1 MSRIALALLAALAV
15 PAVAQNHPELD
26 WKVLDTTHFSILYH
40 QGLDEAA
47 ARTAEVAEAAYG
59 PVTALY
65 NYEPSGRV
73 RIILKDYDDY
83 ANGAAL
89 FFLDTIEIWTT
100 ALDHDFELR
109 GTSDWLSNVV
119 THEFVH
125 IISLGAARKGPQRIP
140 AAYLQYLGYQR
151 EKNRPDILI
160 GYPDIISSYPIPTTV
175 LPMWFAEG
183 IAQYQVDAARHD
195 RWDSHRDMALRT
207 AVLNDQLLSLDE
219 MGVFEK
225 RGFGNEFV
233 YDHGYGLARHIAQTY
248 GDEALPRICEA
259 LSAWTSLTIEAA
271 IERALDVPAEV
282 VYEAWRDSMRSRY
295 ESQVEALG
303 ELHEGTELPEAAG
316 FSNLHPEISP
326 DGKKLAYLSNQG
338 RHYALHALVIRDL
351 ETNEE
356 EVVAH
361 GVVSSP
367 DWSADGKT
375 LVFVRKDRADRYG
388 SRQADL
394 YEYDSEADELGFA
407 SKLVWTVPATLRA
420 YGPSSPRVKRLS
432 RGLRGMYPA
441 YSPDGEWIAFVHNKG
456 RSNNL
461 GIMRSDGSEV
471 RYLTDF
477 SDGTQLYSPAWSP
490 DGERIALSV
499 SKGGERDIVVA
510 KIDSGEISDRVQPL
524 VLTPGTD
531 RDPAWSADGD
541 EVIFSSDVSGIFNVY
556 AIHLESGSTRQLTN
570 VVGGA
575 ITPDVG
581 LDGTIAFASFGA
593 DGYRIK
599 LLDTADNPAA
609 QDVELPTADSKGAA
623 AFAEDGSDQR
633 AVPHSVSSTSHLDV
647 GGNSPAAHP
656 YATAPPQTYGIDFLP
671 TVVLPRL
678 MIDEGRFKAGAYLGS
693 SDVLFKQNVLVG
705 AALAPSNGDRDL
717 FALYEYRNWRPTLF
731 LEFYN
736 QKKHTTRGD
745 SSEARTGI
753 ITGMSFSL
761 NEIRAGGRVK
771 IGRFADLELALTYD
785 RYDASLKWDFFEARR
800 DGQSGFQR
808 IKQRPFAYTYLQ
820 GFGLGATYHLRAL
833 ARRQDRDINPR
844 GRELTLRYDRMF
856 NYFLEGFNEGS
867 VSFLEEE
874 YLKLFYNQFSID
886 WREYIGLPRSTTLG
900 LRLFGGWVASDEV
913 DDDELIDDFFDYHI
927 GGLSYMRGYTFYS
940 IEGRKA
946 LMANGTFR
954 FPLLT
959 DMSRRVGHVYV
970 DKLYGAV
977 YAGLGKAWDGDFGD
991 ADSIYGRKDP
1001 LRDLG
1006 AQLRLDMISY
1016 YSMPTRIEAD
1026 LAYGVDEVQGRSPW
1040 KFYLTLLFGYL

>member
-1 MSRIALALLAALAV
+1 MSRSALVLLAVLSV
-15 PAVAQNHPELD
+15 PALAQNHPELE
-26 WKVLDTTHFSILYH
+26 WRVLDTEHFSILYH

-47 ARTAEVAEAAYG
+47 TRTAEVAEAAYG
-59 PVTALY
+59 PVTELY

-83 ANGAAL
+83 ANGAAM

-100 ALDHDFELR
+100 ALDHDYELR

-151 EKNRPDILI
+151 EKNRPDILL
-160 GYPDIISSYPIPTTV
+160 GYPDVIASYPLATTV
-175 LPMWFAEG
+175 MPMWFAEG
-183 IAQYQVDAARHD
+183 IAQYQVEAARHD

-207 AVLNDQLLSLDE
+207 AVLNDQLLSFDD

-233 YDHGYGLARHIAQTY
+233 YDHGYGLSRYIAQTY
-248 GDEALPRICEA
+248 GDESLSRICEA
-259 LSAWTSLTIEAA
+259 LSSWKSVTIQAA
-271 IERALDVPAEV
+271 FEQVLGATAEE
-282 VYEAWRDSMRSRY
+282 VYDSWRDAMKSRY
-295 ESQVEALG
+295 DLQVEGLG
-303 ELHEGTELPEAAG
+303 ELREGVPLADGIG
-316 FSNLHPEISP
+316 FSNLHPAISP
-326 DGKKLAYLSNQG
+326 DGKKLAYLSNG
-338 RHYALHALVIRDL
+338 KGHYSIHALVVRDL
-351 ETNEE
+351 ETDEE

-361 GVVSSP
+361 GVFSSP
-367 DWSADGKT
+367 DWSPDSQRI
-375 LVFVRKDRADRYG
+375 LFVRKDRADRYG

-394 YEYDSEADELGFA
+394 YEYDTEGPEQSLF

-420 YGPSSPRVKRLS
+420 YGPSSDRVRQLS

-441 YSPDGEWIAFVHNKG
+441 YSPDGEWIAFVRNSG

-461 GIMRSDGSEV
+461 GIMRSDGSDV

-490 DGERIALSV
+490 DGERLALSV
-499 SKGGERDIVVA
+499 SREGERDIVILEIEDGV
-510 KIDSGEISDRVQPL
+510 ISGRVQPL
-524 VLTPGTD
+524 VTTAGTD
-531 RDPAWSADGD
+531 RDPVWSANG
-541 EVIFSSDVSGIFNVY
+541 EEIIFSSDVSGIFNLYSVGV
-556 AIHLESGSTRQLTN
+556 ESGSTRQLTN

-581 LDGTIAFASFGA
+581 ADGSVAFASFGA
-593 DGYRIK
+593 EGYRIS
-599 LLDTADNPAA
+599 LLKEATGPPPPHVD
-609 QDVELPTADSKGAA
+609 LPRASSKGARSFVQGTGA
-623 AFAEDGSDQR
+623 
-633 AVPHSVSSTSHLDV
+633 
-647 GGNSPAAHP
+647 PAASP
-656 YATAPPQTYGIDFLP
+656 VPLSQPYGIDFLP
-671 TVVLPRL
+671 TIVLPRL
-678 MIDEGRFKAGAYLGS
+678 MIDEGRFKAGVYLGS

-705 AALAPSNGDRDL
+705 AAVAPTNGDRDL
-717 FALYEYRNWRPTLF
+717 FAIYEYRNRRPTLF

-753 ITGMSFSL
+753 ITGMNFSL
-761 NEIRAGGRVK
+761 NEIRAGGRAK
-771 IGRFADLELALTYD
+771 LGRSADLELALTYD
-785 RYDASLKWDFFEARR
+785 RYDASLEWDFFEARR

-820 GFGLGATYHLRAL
+820 GFGLSATYRLSAL
-833 ARRQDRDINPR
+833 ARRQDRGINPR

-874 YLKLFYNQFSID
+874 YLKLFYNQFTVD
-886 WREYIGLPRSTTLG
+886 WREHVGLPRSTTFG
-900 LRLFGGWVASDEV
+900 LRIFGGWVASDEV
-913 DDDELIDDFFDYHI
+913 DDQELINDFFDYHI
-927 GGLSYMRGYTFYS
+927 GGLNYMKGYTFYS

-946 LMANGTFR
+946 FMANGTFR

-959 DMSRRVGHVYV
+959 NMSRRVGHVYV
-970 DKLYGAV
+970 DKLFGAV
-977 YAGLGKAWDGDFGD
+977 YGGLGKAWDKDFGD
-991 ADSIYGRKDP
+991 PDPIYGREGP

-1016 YSMPTRIEAD
+1016 YSMPTRVQAD
-1026 LAYGVDEVQGRSPW
+1026 IAYGVDEANGRSPW